1 MEIGLISLALKP
13 VPPVPVEEQPVTST
27 TIIPSMTVSNAHRL
41 ISFKKAPEQWSVSK
55 LPPLERYADFT
66 MYRFILIR

>member
-13 VPPVPVEEQPVTST
+13 VPVEEQPVTST
-27 TIIPSMTVSNAHRL
+27 TITPSMTVSNAHRL

-66 MYRFILIR
+66 MYRFIFIR